1 MKNLLTK
8 PTSEIS
14 NETKSR
20 YEIFN
25 LKENPFPN
33 TPFVNKVSPDDRY
46 NGRIYESK
54 IRESE
59 RIQIIDNFIK
69 EPQSNPNHLRLGY
82 IMDNS
87 YVGRGNGKSAFTL
100 NLIEQ
105 INYDYSLDIS
115 NNVNKCFGL
124 HISPLPSGKSKTFY
138 DFVDLI
144 FEEIINK
151 NIINYSLA
159 SLRLEAIIEN
169 FSDQINLE
177 TDFIDQSDMVTKLN
191 SSEFFGNKDIA
202 ISDLTKKFY
211 EKKEFSKI
219 SSDFILNKD
228 KNNFYGTNVT
238 TQNDFIKYFQDLKK
252 GRQRIDFIFN
262 DLVLFFKASGFN
274 GSFVIIDDFERI
286 PDFQSE
292 KLKQE
297 FALEIRTNF
306 FDGILENAKI
316 GFYNLILVLHA
327 GVPRLIEKAWS
338 VSGMERRSPM
348 LSENENLSRHII
360 SFNKLNSIQAKS
372 LLEIYLDQ
380 YRINDKELNKIF
392 PFTDSAIE
400 LIAEKSEYNASSI
413 LERAYSLIETA
424 INENIHEIDDIYVNI
439 KLGKKEDWDTDF
451 QNDISK
457 EDSDDLFSKSS
468 KK

>member
-1 MKNLLTK
+1 MKNLLKK

-14 NETKSR
+14 ENKKSR
-20 YEIFN
+20 YEVFN

-54 IRESE
+54 IRDSE
-59 RIQIIDNFIK
+59 RTLIIENFVK
-69 EPQSNPNHLRLGY
+69 EPQSNANHLRLGY
-82 IMDNS
+82 IIDNS

-100 NLIEQ
+100 NLIDQ
-105 INYDYSLDIS
+105 INFDYSLDIS
-115 NNVNKCFGL
+115 NGVNKCFGL
-124 HISPLPSGKSKTFY
+124 HITPLPSGKSKTFY

-151 NIINYSLA
+151 NIINYCLA
-159 SLRLEAIIEN
+159 SLRLEVIIDKYPNKIDLEN
-169 FSDQINLE
+169 EFENQQDL
-177 TDFIDQSDMVTKLN
+177 VVKLN
-191 SSEFFGNKDIA
+191 SSDFFRDKGIA
-202 ISDLTKKFY
+202 ISDITSEIFK
-211 EKKEFSKI
+211 KKEFGKI
-219 SSDFILNKD
+219 SSDFILAKD
-228 KNNFYGTNVT
+228 KRNFFGFNLSN
-238 TQNDFIKYFQDLKK
+238 QSDFIKYFDELKK
-252 GRQRIDFIFN
+252 GKQRIDFVFN
-262 DLVLFFKASGFN
+262 DLVLFFEASGFN
-274 GSFVIIDDFERI
+274 GSFVVVDDFERI

-306 FDGILENAKI
+306 FDGILENARI

-327 GVPRLIEKAWS
+327 GVPRLVEKAWS

-348 LSENENLSRHII
+348 LSENGDLSKHII
-360 SFNKLNSIQAKS
+360 YFDKLNFNQAKS

-380 YRINDKELNKIF
+380 YRIELVDNNEIF
-392 PFTDSAIE
+392 PFTESAIE

-413 LERAYSLIETA
+413 LERAYSLIESA
-424 INENIHEIDDIYVNI
+424 VSENISEINEVYVNE
-439 KLGKKEDWDTDF
+439 KLGKKEEWDTDF

-457 EDSDDLFSKSS
+457 EDSDDLFSKA